1 MISGET
7 GCGLIEVL
15 EEARE
20 MAGEWG
26 SLSFSKQVQLQ
37 GQESVN
43 AEFTQS
49 NRRMGKGRRLE
60 SQLLEADGSG
70 VRWVTLLVSC

>member
-7 GCGLIEVL
+7 DCGLIEVL

-20 MAGEWG
+20 MAGEWE

-60 SQLLEADGSG
+60 SQLLEVDGSG